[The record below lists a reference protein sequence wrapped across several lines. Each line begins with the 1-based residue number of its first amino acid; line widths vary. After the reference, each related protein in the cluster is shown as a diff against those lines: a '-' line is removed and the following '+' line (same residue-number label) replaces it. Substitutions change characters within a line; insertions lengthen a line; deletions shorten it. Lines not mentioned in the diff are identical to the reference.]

1 MNKQQK
7 DDIQVL
13 LEQVPVLISRYEAHD
28 SGFVEATKRWFRDA
42 EEILKRNK
50 APQVSE
56 LAAMRGVIIAAEDGI
71 RDPSLI
77 VEQGVRSSK
86 IPAAVASISLKRA
99 QEILNMMMEPFN
111 RSLDEAQSIMRKV
124 MVISGQSGLLTPFYN
139 PDGALKIQAAD
150 IWRYLVEV
158 ANIGDGLMRV
168 LSLISFEDAVCLMT
182 ECLAAI
188 SLNIFKRN
196 LSSPGIEVNPN
207 AQTAAG

>member
-13 LEQVPVLISRYEAHD
+13 FEQVPILINRYESHD
-28 SGFVEATKRWFRDA
+28 SGFVEATKRWFREI

-56 LAAMRGVIIAAEDGI
+56 LASMRGMITAAEDGI
-71 RDPSLI
+71 RDPSFI

-111 RSLDEAQSIMRKV
+111 RNLDEAQTIMRKI
-124 MVISGQSGLLTPFYN
+124 MVISGQSGILIPFYN
-139 PDGALKIQAAD
+139 SNGELKIPVAD

-168 LSLISFEDAVCLMT
+168 LSLISYEDAVCLMA
-182 ECLAAI
+182 ECLDSI
-188 SLNIFKRN
+188 PLNIFKRN
-196 LSSPGIEVNPN
+196 LPAPGMTVNPTTQ
-207 AQTAAG
+207 AVTG